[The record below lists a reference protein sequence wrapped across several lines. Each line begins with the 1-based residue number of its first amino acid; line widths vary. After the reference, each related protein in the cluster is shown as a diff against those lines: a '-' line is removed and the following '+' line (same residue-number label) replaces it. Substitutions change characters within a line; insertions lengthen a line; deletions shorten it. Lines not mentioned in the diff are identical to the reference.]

1 MADPRGGPIF
11 PASSLH
17 KGPFCRGQLMVSS
30 CPVVRPLLQQQV
42 PSPTLHLAPVCD
54 LNPDPNLHC
63 SLIFSPS
70 VPPAWEPTLG
80 QLHLAPVSFLPL
92 TWAHRL
98 GLPALPPAVQHSF
111 DMHALKLPSSP
122 ARADRHNHQLAAQ
135 EEDSVPSD
143 SHDAHLLTVISSLPV
158 RL

>member
-1 MADPRGGPIF
+1 MADPRGGPVF

-54 LNPDPNLHC
+54 LSPGPNLHC

-80 QLHLAPVSFLPL
+80 QLHFAPVSFLPL

-98 GLPALPPAVQHSF
+98 DCQLCLLPFSIHLTCMLSSFPLALPEQTDITTNWLHRKRTLSLQTVM
-111 DMHALKLPSSP
+111 MH
-122 ARADRHNHQLAAQ
+122 
-135 EEDSVPSD
+135 
-143 SHDAHLLTVISSLPV
+143 IS
-158 RL
+158 